1 MVLLKTNRSDE
12 LGTRLDVPALVKYVI
27 LIGLEGVP
35 VVDIP
40 VVPCHV
46 ETQGLTQIAPTVQ
59 ILGTILH
66 GDTNVQDHVV
76 SITLILIN
84 LIGSG
89 SLD

>member
-1 MVLLKTNRSDE
+1 MVLLKTNCPDE
-12 LGTRLDVPALVKYVI
+12 LCTRLDVPTLIKDVI

-46 ETQGLTQIAPTVQ
+46 ETQGLTLIAPTVQ
-59 ILGTILH
+59 ILGTIFD
-66 GDTNVQDHVV
+66 GDTHVQDHVV
-76 SITLILIN
+76 CITFILIN

-89 SLD
+89 SFN

>member
-1 MVLLKTNRSDE
+1 MLLKADCPDE
-12 LGTRLDVPALVKYVI
+12 LCTRLDITTLIKYVI

-46 ETQGLTQIAPTVQ
+46 ETQGLTLIAPTVQ
-59 ILGTILH
+59 ILGTIFD
-66 GDTNVQDHVV
+66 GDTHVQDHVV
-76 SITLILIN
+76 CITLILIN

-89 SLD
+89 SFN

>member
-1 MVLLKTNRSDE
+1 MMLLKADCPDE
-12 LGTRLDVPALVKYVI
+12 LCTRLDITTLIKYVI

-46 ETQGLTQIAPTVQ
+46 ETQGLTLIAPTVK
-59 ILGTILH
+59 ILGTIFD
-66 GDTNVQDHVV
+66 GDTHVQDHVV
-76 SITLILIN
+76 CITLILIK

-89 SLD
+89 SFN

>member
-1 MVLLKTNRSDE
+1 MVLLKTNCPDE
-12 LGTRLDVPALVKYVI
+12 LGTRLDVPTLVKYVI

-46 ETQGLTQIAPTVQ
+46 ETQGLTLIAPTVQ
-59 ILGTILH
+59 ILGTIFD
-66 GDTNVQDHVV
+66 GDTHVQDHVV
-76 SITLILIN
+76 CITLILIN

-89 SLD
+89 SFN